1 MIKPVK
7 FMAKHLPL
15 LALALLLSSTELRAE
30 ESQVPFKVGDVVALY
45 DAPSSS
51 TNGALV
57 LIVKQIKGRWIS
69 GFEGE
74 DITGK
79 KGEIYRWGEWLNT
92 DHCMRIAVNP
102 PESLSHYGFTQ
113 PIPNP
118 NAKPT
123 FTYSVINGKTNVT
136 TNSQTTNA
144 SIEGATPT
152 KNPIIR
158 RRVLPKNTNAP
169 QSPEKSTEKDASK
182 VEEESK

>member
-1 MIKPVK
+1 MYKP
-7 FMAKHLPL
+7 KHLPL
-15 LALALLLSSTELRAE
+15 LALALLVCSTELRAE
-30 ESQVPFKVGDVVALY
+30 ESQLPFKVGDVIALY

-51 TNGALV
+51 TNDALV
-57 LIVKQIKGRWIS
+57 FIVKQIKGRWIS
-69 GFEGE
+69 SSEGE

-79 KGEIYRWGEWLNT
+79 KGEIYRSDKWINT
-92 DHCMRIAVNP
+92 DHYMVIDINP
-102 PESLSHYGFTQ
+102 PEYLSRFGFTQ

-123 FTYSVINGKTNVT
+123 FTYSMINGKMNIT

-144 SIEGATPT
+144 SIEGAPPT

-158 RRVLPKNTNAP
+158 RRVWPKNTNAP
-169 QSPEKSTEKDASK
+169 QSPEKGTEKDASK

>member
-1 MIKPVK
+1 MKLITL
-7 FMAKHLPL
+7 FL
-15 LALALLLSSTELRAE
+15 LVGMSAVSGWAE
-30 ESQVPFKVGDVVALY
+30 ESQLPFKVGDVVALY

-69 GFEGE
+69 SSEGE

-79 KGEIYRWGEWLNT
+79 KGEIYRWDEWFNT

-102 PESLSHYGFTQ
+102 PESLSHFGFTQ

-123 FTYSVINGKTNVT
+123 FTYSVINGELNVT

-144 SIEGATPT
+144 SIEGAPPT

-169 QSPEKSTEKDASK
+169 LSPEKSTEKDASK
-182 VEEESK
+182 AEEESK

>member
-15 LALALLLSSTELRAE
+15 LALAFLVSSTELRAE
-30 ESQVPFKVGDVVALY
+30 ESQLPFKVGDVVALY
-45 DAPSSS
+45 DAPDSSS
-51 TNGALV
+51 NCV
-57 LIVKQIKGRWIS
+57 FVFIVKQIKGRWIS
-69 GFEGE
+69 SFEGE

-92 DHCMRIAVNP
+92 DHCIRIDINR
-102 PESLSHYGFTQ
+102 PEHLSRFGLTQ

-118 NAKPT
+118 IVEP
-123 FTYSVINGKTNVT
+123 FTYAFINGKMNIT

-144 SIEGATPT
+144 SIEGAPPT

-158 RRVLPKNTNAP
+158 RRVWPKNTNAP
-169 QSPEKSTEKDASK
+169 QSPEKGTEKDASK

>member
-15 LALALLLSSTELRAE
+15 LALALLVSSTELRAE

-45 DAPSSS
+45 DAD

-57 LIVKQIKGRWIS
+57 FIVKQIKGRWIAQ
-69 GFEGE
+69 EGT
-74 DITGK
+74 DIIGK
-79 KGEIYRWGEWLNT
+79 KGEIYRWDRWINT
-92 DHCMRIAVNP
+92 DHCTAIDVNP
-102 PESLSHYGFTQ
+102 PEYLSRFGFTQ

-144 SIEGATPT
+144 SIQSAPPP
-152 KNPIIR
+152 KYPIIR
-158 RRVLPKNTNAP
+158 RRVWPKNTNAP

>member
-1 MIKPVK
+1 MKLI
-7 FMAKHLPL
+7 AKHLPL
-15 LALALLLSSTELRAE
+15 LALAFLVSSTELRAE

-51 TNGALV
+51 TNDALV
-57 LIVKQIKGRWIS
+57 FIVKQIKGRWIS
-69 GFEGE
+69 SSEGE

-79 KGEIYRWGEWLNT
+79 KGEIYRSDKWINT
-92 DHCMRIAVNP
+92 DHYMVIDINP
-102 PESLSHYGFTQ
+102 PEYLSRFGFTQ

-123 FTYSVINGKTNVT
+123 FTYSMINGKTNVT

-144 SIEGATPT
+144 SIEGAPPT

-158 RRVLPKNTNAP
+158 RRVWPKNTNAP
-169 QSPEKSTEKDASK
+169 QSPEKGTEKDASK

>member
-1 MIKPVK
+1 MYK
-7 FMAKHLPL
+7 AKHLPL
-15 LALALLLSSTELRAE
+15 LALALLVSSTELRAE
-30 ESQVPFKVGDVVALY
+30 ESQLPFKVGDVVALY
-45 DAPSSS
+45 EAPSSC

-57 LIVKQIKGRWIS
+57 FIVKQIKGRWIS
-69 GFEGE
+69 SSEGE

-79 KGEIYRWGEWLNT
+79 KGEIYRWNEWFNT

-102 PESLSHYGFTQ
+102 PESLSHFGFTQ

-123 FTYSVINGKTNVT
+123 FTYSVIDGKTNVT

-144 SIEGATPT
+144 SIEDAPPT

-158 RRVLPKNTNAP
+158 RRVWPKNTNAP
-169 QSPEKSTEKDASK
+169 HSPEKSTEKDASK